1 MIGQKVRVHVNL
13 QRGDFSISQRGR
25 VIASAHDVTL
35 SDVRFVVS
43 EATRQRTIR
52 FNRRRV
58 HAWAEGTLVAVDT
71 NPNVE
76 GMIDVTYNPHRA
88 PTFTMLG
95 GAPIERARLIHF
107 VGRKGWLPMPACQ
120 DVSQAGRRR
129 A

>member
-1 MIGQKVRVHVNL
+1 MIGERVRVHVNL

-25 VIASAHDVTL
+25 VIASADDVTL

-71 NPNVE
+71 NPCVE
-76 GMIDVTYNPHRA
+76 GMTGVTYNPHRA
-88 PTFTMLG
+88 PTFTTFDG
-95 GAPIERARLIHF
+95 TPVESAPQMTFKE
-107 VGRKGWLPMPACQ
+107 KCGWMN
-120 DVSQAGRRR
+120 
-129 A
+129 